1 MKLDIL
7 AIGAHPDD
15 IEISCCG
22 TLLHHV
28 ALGHQIGIL
37 DLTAGELGT
46 RGDAETRLKEAA
58 KASSMLGAVV
68 RANLEMADGF
78 FEHDR
83 EHILRI
89 VEMIRLFQPDI
100 VLANSQSDRHP
111 DHGRA
116 AKLVADACYYSGL
129 RKIQTEWE
137 EQPQAAWRPKAV
149 YHYIQDYN
157 LKPDFVFDISPY
169 MDRKI
174 EIIQAY
180 KSQFYNPNSQEPQT
194 PISSKEFLEFLRA
207 KNCTYG
213 RAAGFHYAEAF
224 NVNRDIGVSNLFDLK

>member
-22 TLLHHV
+22 TLLHHIG
-28 ALGHQIGIL
+28 LGHKVGIL

-46 RGDAETRLKEAA
+46 RGDAETRLEEAA
-58 KASSMLGAVV
+58 TASGMLGAVV

-78 FEHDR
+78 FIHDK
-83 EHILRI
+83 EHILQI
-89 VEMIRLFQPDI
+89 VEMIRFFQPDI
-100 VLANSQSDRHP
+100 ILANSHSDRHP

-116 AKLVADACYYSGL
+116 SKLIADACFYAGL
-129 RKIQTEWE
+129 RKIETEWDD
-137 EQPQAAWRPKAV
+137 QAQNPWRPKAV

-157 LKPDFVFDISPY
+157 LEPDFVFDISPY

-180 KSQFYNPNSQEPQT
+180 KSQFFNPDSKEPQT
-194 PISSKEFLEFLRA
+194 PISSKEFLEFIRA

-213 RAAGFHYAEAF
+213 RPAGFHYAEAF
-224 NVNRDIGVSNLFDLK
+224 NVNRSIGVNNLFELK